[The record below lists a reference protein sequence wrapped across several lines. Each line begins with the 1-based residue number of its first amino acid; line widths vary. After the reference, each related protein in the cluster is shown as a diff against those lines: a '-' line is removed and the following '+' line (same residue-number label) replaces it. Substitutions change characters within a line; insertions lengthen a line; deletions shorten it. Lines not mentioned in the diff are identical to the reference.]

1 MNKAVIGLSL
11 VGALAGPAA
20 FAQLQT
26 STGMQGMQS
35 NGIQTPYVQGPT
47 AQTPM
52 TQPAPPPTIAPPPP
66 PAIIPPPQ
74 TFAQPSAPVGGSI
87 APLPQAPLTTA
98 PATSR

>member
-1 MNKAVIGLSL
+1 MNKAAIGLGL
-11 VGALAGPAA
+11 LGVLAGPAA

-47 AQTPM
+47 VQTPM
-52 TQPAPPPTIAPPPP
+52 MQPSAPATIAPPPP

-74 TFAQPSAPVGGSI
+74 TFSQPSAPVGGTI

-98 PATSR
+98 PATTK